1 MTPSPRIALI
11 HATAIAMNPIKVA
24 FEKSWPE
31 AETVNILE
39 DSLSPDRARDGFITE
54 AMAGRIL
61 ALTRYARSIGS
72 DAVLFTCSSF
82 GSAIE
87 EAARVSDV
95 PVLKPNEAMFEA
107 AIRRGGKTAMLYTF
121 PPAREGMEIEF
132 REEAARVD
140 PSAEIVSFFVEGA
153 IEAVRAGDDQTHNRL
168 VAEAAGK
175 LKDFDAITLAHFS
188 TSRALD
194 AVQAATNIPVLTS
207 PDAAV
212 TKLRWLLGAHQGEP
226 TAVGMY

>member
-1 MTPSPRIALI
+1 MTRRPRIALI
-11 HATAIAMNPIKVA
+11 HATSIAMDPIKLA
-24 FEKSWPE
+24 FEQAWPE
-31 AETVNILE
+31 VETVNLLE
-39 DSLSPDRARDGFITE
+39 DSLSPDRARDGTITE

-61 ALTRYARSIGS
+61 ALTTYARSIGS

-87 EAARVSDV
+87 EAASVFDF

-107 AIRRGGKTAMLYTF
+107 AIRKGGKTAMLYTF
-121 PPAREGMEIEF
+121 PPARDSMEVEF

-140 PSAEIVSFFVEGA
+140 PAAEITSFLVEGA
-153 IEAVRAGDDQTHNRL
+153 IDAVRAGDDETHNRL

-175 LKDFDAITLAHFS
+175 LRDFDAITLAHFS
-188 TSRALD
+188 TFRAVD
-194 AVQAATNIPVLTS
+194 AVRAVTSIPVLTS

-212 TKLRWLLGAHQGEP
+212 AKLRRLLGAPQDEQA
-226 TAVGMY
+226 AVRLR